1 MMTSSSPVGQF
12 DLETVR
18 SPLGNDERFAL
29 RCGIAALVGLA
40 VGAAFLLVMPHVPG
54 LVRSAWCVADT
65 GPGCDPGSELTGQLI
80 ATVIWAVVLVGTATV
95 VSAPLAWLAGAL
107 SGIRLSLPLVL
118 LGPPLMWAL
127 MVLGEPLGGGGAP
140 DALAV
145 GAGPGDPG
153 LPARRRADRLPA
165 QRAVALV
172 GHCRARV
179 GHGRGDRVR
188 LSVQLVV
195 DLDRTGGRKI
205 GWWRKT
211 R

>member
-18 SPLGNDERFAL
+18 SPLGNDERLAL
-29 RCGIAALVGLA
+29 RCGIAVLVGLA

-80 ATVIWAVVLVGTATV
+80 GTVIWAVVLVGTATV

-127 MVLGEPLGGGGAP
+127 MVLGEPLGVAVHRMRSPWVLAQATLAYLLVGVLTGAR
-140 DALAV
+140 LR
-145 GAGPGDPG
+145 
-153 LPARRRADRLPA
+153 ARWRWSAA
-165 QRAVALV
+165 AALV
-172 GHCRARV
+172 LGTAAVIASGYRF
-179 GHGRGDRVR
+179 
-188 LSVQLVV
+188 S
-195 DLDRTGGRKI
+195 
-205 GWWRKT
+205 
-211 R
+211 